1 MIPLPFLLTLAP
13 GVHVRTSGDARLRF
27 GERNGVSL
35 AAAATLTRAASGL
48 LADAAGRPV
57 LPALKLP
64 AGTLAIGPDGTVR
77 VASKSVGRLFLA
89 KPDGEL
95 GHPGDAPF
103 RLLLVGGA
111 PAPISS
117 NPTSLGVATVT
128 IRAESQI
135 DADRVLLR
143 DVADLSG
150 APATVE
156 KLEAVDLGAMPSLG
170 VRRSLG
176 VWTVRAA
183 LRSQGF
189 PEGTVTLNYP
199 PDATVA
205 RKSQTVDVETLV
217 AEATA
222 KAKETA
228 GENATLA
235 LAPSGFLAPVGT
247 LEFSTTASGAGPSVV
262 VTVTAKVGAWRRATP
277 VRFAVKAASKADG
290 VRMGDAIRIR
300 VERNGAIIETDGKA
314 RSNGLVGD
322 TVQVTTGEG
331 TVLTATVTAVGTVE
345 VKL

>member
-1 MIPLPFLLTLAP
+1 MIPLSFLLTLTP

-35 AAAATLTRAASGL
+35 AAAATLTRAATGL
-48 LADAAGRPV
+48 LADVAGRPV

-77 VASKSVGRLFLA
+77 VANRSVGRLFLA

-111 PAPISS
+111 PAPTSS
-117 NPTSLGVATVT
+117 RSTSFGTATVT
-128 IRAESQI
+128 IRASSQI
-135 DADRVLLR
+135 EGDRLLLR
-143 DVADLSG
+143 DVAELSG
-150 APATVE
+150 DPATVAR
-156 KLEAVDLGAMPSLG
+156 LETVDLGAMPSIG

-176 VWTVRAA
+176 NWTVRAA
-183 LRSQGF
+183 LRTQGF

-205 RKSQTVDVETLV
+205 RKSQTVDVEALV

-222 KAKETA
+222 KAREFA

-235 LAPSGFLAPVGT
+235 LAPTGFLAPIGA
-247 LEFSTTASGAGPSVV
+247 LHFSTTASGAGLSLVV
-262 VTVTAKVGAWRRATP
+262 VVTAKVGEWRRETP
-277 VRFAVKAASKADG
+277 VRFAIRATAKADG
-290 VRMGDAIRIR
+290 VRAGDAIRIR
-300 VERNGAIIETDGKA
+300 VERNGAVVETDGRAKGA
-314 RSNGLVGD
+314 GKVGD
-322 TVQVTTGEG
+322 TIQVTTGEG
-331 TVLTATVTAVGTVE
+331 TVLTATVTAIGQVE